1 MYPIVICTSPF
12 YSFGTK
18 NRPFYTGD
26 PLFRKSQVKRVRI
39 SSIVIL
45 RGKAH
50 YFYN

>member
-18 NRPFYTGD
+18 NRPFYAGA

-45 RGKAH
+45 RFTAQ
-50 YFYN
+50 YFYS